1 MTADRVIAYS
11 RSRMLYSKGRDE
23 RGTMVSEAR
32 RRAMRRYTAKMV
44 SYIVRMRPDK
54 DADIIAHLGGI
65 TNKTAYIR
73 ALIRADIGAKKKAEE

>member
-1 MTADRVIAYS
+1 
-11 RSRMLYSKGRDE
+11 
-23 RGTMVSEAR
+23 
-32 RRAMRRYTAKMV
+32 MRRYTAKMV

-73 ALIRADIGAKKKAEE
+73 ALIRADIRVKKKAEA